1 MPPRTKVH
9 AAAGAADSEDEL
21 DLLSTNAPKRAT
33 TSTAKMSKAKTA
45 VRRVSASKAVATK
58 RKPATRQPRTALKD
72 KTNLQDGNETEE
84 VDDFDADDAAV
95 KPKAKRAKTTAT
107 RNNAKG
113 PPDEV
118 AAREPVKKATGA
130 KRGRPAKRVP
140 SPEPMVTIPETQP
153 DPQYMEDVEQS
164 IEMDPENMDIERE
177 PTPPPARKFAQRA
190 PSVPVQPLLP
200 RPSARTDP
208 LQPRP
213 SGRAASA
220 QPSYPTARSREGSAN
235 APERRGGDPELRR
248 LLHDMTKKYENLHLK
263 YESLEDIGKRS
274 AESNFEKLKRASDQ
288 KAKDAQELIAALRK
302 ELAEAKQSSSS
313 ASSETTG
320 MQKQITSLE
329 ATNEKTTAEC
339 NTLKEKL
346 KVSEN
351 EVKSLEAKLNAAR
364 QQISNTAQETKM
376 LEAAAKKNSS
386 ISVNQSESQKEAKM
400 KENLYAD
407 LTGLIISGVRRH
419 EGEDVYNC
427 IQTGRNGSKSMRC
440 SCLFEIF
447 AAMLTERP
455 SALQF
460 HLSVGNDA
468 TTPNPK
474 TPSGLSH
481 EEAEFAY
488 EPVLDESRDREL
500 LELLPD
506 YLSEEI
512 CFPRNHAQRFYG
524 KVVESMT
531 KKIVVE
537 DD

>member
-1 MPPRTKVH
+1 MPPRVK
-9 AAAGAADSEDEL
+9 AQIAAGADESED
-21 DLLSTNAPKRAT
+21 DLLAT
-33 TSTAKMSKAKTA
+33 TATKRSTTTKMPKAKAA
-45 VRRVSASKAVATK
+45 VARRVSGSKATATK
-58 RKPATRQPRTALKD
+58 RKAAPRQPRQALKD
-72 KTNLQDGNETEE
+72 RTNLQDGNETEE
-84 VDDFDADDAAV
+84 VDEFDNEEAV
-95 KPKAKRAKTTAT
+95 AKPMAKRAKTTAT
-107 RNNAKG
+107 RKNTK
-113 PPDEV
+113 
-118 AAREPVKKATGA
+118 AAAQDDAPKETKTAGA
-130 KRGRPAKRVP
+130 KRGRGAKRAP

-153 DPQYMEDVEQS
+153 DPEYMEDIEQS
-164 IEMDPENMDIERE
+164 IEIDADNMDIEKER
-177 PTPPPARKFAQRA
+177 TPPPTRIYAQRA
-190 PSVPVQPLLP
+190 PSVPTQPLLP
-200 RPSARTDP
+200 RPSARAEP
-208 LQPRP
+208 LQPRL

-220 QPSYPTARSREGSAN
+220 QPSYQPVRSRDGSVS

-248 LLHDMTKKYENLHLK
+248 QLNDITKKYESLHLK
-263 YESLEDIGKRS
+263 YENLEEIGKTS

-288 KAKDAQELIAALRK
+288 KAKDAQELIASLKR
-302 ELAEAKQSSSS
+302 ELAEVKKSSSS
-313 ASSETTG
+313 VSSETTG
-320 MQKQITSLE
+320 LQKQVTALE
-329 ATNEKTTAEC
+329 ASSQRIEAERNE
-339 NTLKEKL
+339 LKEKL
-346 KVSEN
+346 KLSEN

-376 LEAAAKKNSS
+376 LEAAAKKNSN
-386 ISVNQSESQKEAKM
+386 ISVNQSETQKEAKM

-407 LTGLIISGVRRH
+407 LTGLIISGVKRH
-419 EGEDVYNC
+419 ECEDIYNC
-427 IQTGRNGSKSMRC
+427 IQTGRNG
-440 SCLFEIF
+440 
-447 AAMLTERP
+447 T
-455 SALQF
+455 LQF

-506 YLSEEI
+506 YLTEEI